1 MAFVSAYKSDTG
13 QIAQHNED
21 YIWVDETAGIF
32 IIADGM
38 GGNEAGEVASE
49 LAANTV
55 GETIRAAI
63 PLDVPSTSA
72 MLFTMAN
79 AIERANRVVWQASEK
94 AAQVRRMGAT
104 IVVAVLNSPA
114 VYLAHAGD
122 ARIYVASETSFT
134 RLTEDDSWVAQL
146 MASGI
151 ISTEEAKNNRL
162 SHIVT
167 KVVGQNSPVEANVAN
182 ITVKTGDWLLMCS
195 DGLWNMLSDEQ
206 IFQKLQK
213 NQDNPQKLVDELVKD
228 ANEAGGRDNIS
239 VIAVKII

>member
-1 MAFVSAYKSDTG
+1 MAFISAYKSDTG
-13 QIAQHNED
+13 QVAQHNED
-21 YIWVDETAGIF
+21 YIWTDADAGIF

-49 LAANTV
+49 LAATTV

-63 PLDVPSTSA
+63 PTETQSTSA
-72 MLFTMAN
+72 ILFTMTD

-104 IVVAVLNSPA
+104 IVVAVLNPP
-114 VYLAHAGD
+114 VVHLAHAGD
-122 ARIYVASETSFT
+122 ARIYIASETNFT

-151 ISTEEAKNNRL
+151 LSPEEAKNNRL

-167 KVVGQNSPVEANVAN
+167 KVVGQDSPVEASAASVA
-182 ITVKTGDWLLMCS
+182 VKANDWVLLCS
-195 DGLWNMLSDEQ
+195 DGLWNMLSDEH
-206 IFQKLQK
+206 IFQKVQQ
-213 NQDNPQKLVDELVKD
+213 NQNDPQKLVDELVRD
-228 ANEAGGRDNIS
+228 ANTAGGKDNIS
-239 VIAVKII
+239 VIAIKII